1 MFFWAMSEW
10 RRTEMASW
18 KGWSAALTS
27 RLTWKEWRDLQQ
39 RRIVA
44 ARVEAPPA
52 DVSLNDRVIELEQVC
67 RRLAVENAAL
77 RAAVRHW
84 QDQPVTVGAASA
96 A

>member
-1 MFFWAMSEW
+1 
-10 RRTEMASW
+10 MASW
-18 KGWSAALTS
+18 KGWSAALHS
-27 RLTWKEWRDLQQ
+27 RLTWNEWRDLQQ

-44 ARVEAPPA
+44 ARVEAPTPDA
-52 DVSLNDRVIELEQVC
+52 SRSDRVVELEQDC

-77 RAAVRHW
+77 LAALRHW